1 MKKAFKIVGIIL
13 GALFGLVG
21 VAVGIAAIQGVFSD
35 KEINLQT
42 ISWETDKVRVVED
55 FKATINFTPADAN
68 QLDVEL
74 KLVYEDCEG
83 IVEFPST
90 VKAGKEFTIK
100 VVKDANGNNVGGEV
114 VIQAKTPLIVSQTN
128 LKILVDVPI
137 PTDGLIIASDFD
149 SEDEENIIKAG
160 ASAFSM
166 YVYTDPSKALNPNT
180 GKDIDL
186 LTAYK
191 NIDIKSANEAA
202 LQINNVGETKS
213 GFYCKDYIAH
223 GHKGPFKNANGE
235 EFKTATCDKGTTLQ
249 PCKYIR
255 YSATATESTQAPVI
269 VTAKALRTYDMQEQY
284 IDKEDPKYY
293 VDGAMTPELRQQY
306 LTDLS
311 NYVAEFKD
319 YIMADTR
326 SYVDEVD
333 QTGNSNYANG
343 AAFIQAITQ
352 TNSLGEEYIK
362 IEDNRVHETAAYY
375 YIFVESRSLF
385 NIEQI
390 EIAEINSSIASGKK
404 VNFTLFDDIQQYS
417 VNDLKTEFGLSL
429 KPNDSEFTSQDLE
442 HRLKEVKVMTVMQPP
457 ADDESGASYVPNNYV
472 FEIENPTSMSETP
485 IWKIKCINQIAE
497 ADKARGVRL
506 RFYVPSNSSGVFTEG
521 DPYVDIAVQVLI
533 SEIDEFMLYDT
544 GVNALKDKMILNK
557 QDINVDGSYSYSY
570 RQVLDSSRYI
580 LTGINGQDP
589 TYSTVKFF
597 ATKQSAKTKDATGA
611 DTSYYKV
618 KLTNEGNPTSVT
630 MSYGEQAPVEAF
642 EIAYEVAGQ
651 NYLEAINV
659 SNRDNL
665 EIFAA
670 VIKTDHNGKPID
682 TTGLVEGEEGYT
694 GNYQIIRRSAN
705 SIKIEINYY
714 LERLNFYTVGNDA
727 NQTYTLRNVPE
738 SGTAST
744 TDTVQLLADQEYSL
758 KVSPYYLTPAGEF
771 DTAHTAYGDTNV
783 DYQSNLLWA
792 MNNAYN
798 GVKYLKFGT
807 SSTDISVLSD
817 SKYDNTTGMVTI
829 DLEAAIDKSA
839 SLGHTTD
846 SFDFKA
852 TAVSGTM
859 VANTFNSIRSTVNM
873 IVNYASINSFN
884 IATTADAPD
893 SSGKEYYVLSPV
905 IEELTD
911 SNTPQ
916 IKWADVENSSTKF
929 EISHAY
935 NLDIQNKSV
944 DADGMEQYNEKID
957 KSFANDE
964 YVLDY
969 MDLITNPENTD
980 AFKIEWNLEFDH
992 LNGFVDDGTPVSG
1005 RIDPLWQVK
1014 DFLTITE
1021 TIVEDEDDPTIKH
1034 SVPVLRFIKGTPDGV
1049 FIKAT
1054 CTLSLYKTNSGY
1066 IDTESTVINLILKQG
1081 EVTFKM
1087 YSPGR
1092 IDPDDV
1098 LIQNQPG
1105 LETAFVL
1112 EGGGKDATLTE
1123 GYDLLADY
1131 GSSTTPRKVYKK
1143 IGAGVGDYE
1152 EIVGETAY
1160 RLVNG
1165 ILGDDG
1171 ELAGWCTYTINNVT
1185 DAAIYFKDGSGNKT
1199 YTATPTIVTG
1209 AGGKKR
1215 FRLVV
1220 YAEHISSPK
1229 ESTITVTS
1237 PFGETGLYCIHVRSS
1252 ITLERPASNVSTSTT
1267 ETAGGA
1273 IDLSNI
1279 FTAEQNGVKLKTSF
1293 ETVGDN
1299 SIYAGI
1305 TGTETITLAGATP
1318 TTETLK
1324 TILTPK
1330 EVYAQKS
1337 VQLKMYYYLPSE
1349 SGTGYTKHEVT
1360 QINDMDL
1367 AVLVQPG
1374 YEIVVN
1380 NDIKNSSSGLIF
1392 SVNSGVEKDF
1402 FTEYIDQ
1409 TDKFIT
1415 IRNKTTGVAVPAAEM
1430 KDMLKQLIVLSYK
1443 EESLNTSEQLIFATL
1458 FETQSDKVAIENG
1471 KLITKAVTS
1480 NIVLP
1485 IKISFKEGS
1494 SAGNTLSY
1502 NPSEIATFYC
1512 EVKASVAFIIDN
1524 PAGYNGAQIIVDGQY
1539 ISNTKIG
1546 HEYKNFNQD
1555 SNGDGEIEL
1564 GGLNI
1569 ELFDYNKG
1577 TENLISLHG
1586 SDNVELLGTT
1596 YINHAIY
1603 RFDPQTLQYV
1613 ESNSDYFVETEI
1625 VLNEVLE
1632 KLNLVIKNSVNEQTH
1647 FKLVINT
1654 TINLETQPY
1663 EYFFSINPNYRLKTN
1678 YPLVDQVEKVTPM
1691 TTVDMFDAYINRNA
1705 RIQMYSYTV
1714 DDDELVYTITP
1725 STTVTNAF
1733 NFTATYFNGAT
1744 DVEVNR
1750 FVVLE
1755 EGDSPVTFSI
1765 VGGTT
1770 CAEIIDGTKVRF
1782 TAPTQATESVKV
1794 RATLFNGA
1802 YIDYVFEVYQT
1813 LAIPV
1818 ITVNEG
1824 NGAVTAYADNSIN
1837 ILDYIKAS
1845 SLPDNFKFII
1855 KYNSYSTVE
1864 ATMGTDP
1871 NLVHLE
1877 DNNAILPY
1885 SGDSLIVNFAD
1896 VLVETDVTF
1905 SIWHTYSVSGDP
1917 NSSALLNIRL
1927 LPNLAITENKVNNVN
1942 VVSEIVS
1949 GEETTIISK
1958 SDSTWL
1964 KLANDVY
1971 NQIKVEVVDVKAKE
1985 DISASDPLD
1994 VDITINTTA
2003 ETVKLKTN
2011 NVGIARE
2018 ITVRVSK
2025 LKIDENGH
2033 FIDENGDRVDA
2044 NGNLLDGTGSI
2055 IDGLPLS
2062 APIVLYF
2069 YEFTIALVPNIDLN
2083 SVYIGSDAYSITGA
2097 AGVNSANGTS
2107 VLLNELDQVFNP
2119 TAFDNNVDLVIGS
2132 GSAEQVINATH
2143 VVKLSANFSDA
2154 NGNVISAPLG
2164 LRGTTLID
2172 GSLTVNLDPV
2182 NKPQKVFVKITAEW
2196 GHYEENVHNVVEFIP
2211 TGTEPYTAVLGLVVN
2226 PNVITTGENTNKI
2239 VYSKGSNLTVY
2250 AGSSVEL
2257 DFTNGL
2263 TFGQVGAT
2271 VSVQAYQQDI
2281 NKQLVL
2287 SNVVINKTATS
2298 PYYEIV
2304 EEYDAGLGRTVNK
2317 IYFKAVPAVQNI
2329 EIPVYYDLTGTY
2341 KGVYPSSGTG
2351 SLDFTNEN
2359 TLYNPSQSIKIS
2371 ILPSVKSIAYKTS
2384 DLHNTEATA
2393 IDITQQ
2399 LIDIYYVDE
2408 GNSIYGYKVADADF
2422 NIVNHVS
2429 NKNNINATYKTVV
2442 GNETVYYNVNGYPI
2456 LNLFSFGEENKVTFD
2471 SASASDTTAYV
2482 DLVSLYSS
2490 FEYTVSGRRG
2500 LMSQPTE
2507 GWTVINNPSQYCR
2520 IDKEHGIVYFI
2531 APRSTEGEG
2540 VILSIDV
2547 KLPGQTGE
2555 TATQTVYF
2563 KFQHSGTYKTSETDP
2578 GFKIA
2583 GGGEIIDTYAFVTA
2597 EPETRDPGDT
2607 TVYGIDLNQTV
2618 TGAGGT
2624 TYVESYNLNEK
2635 FKYGLLLRS
2644 YQRTDSLTENKEEVP
2659 IPSRDITKVYRE
2671 SMIYYYYTFDNV
2683 KISFDFADANSKQ
2696 YATMELDAAGNYIL
2710 HPEVYFEKTGED
2722 PRAIQLTV
2730 TAGSISETYT
2740 IYIYPRTATH
2750 NFTWSSAYGF
2760 TNNLSVAPGGS
2771 SETVSVYSN
2780 EIEIQKTGL
2789 TNEEY
2794 DLVNSWLTYTD
2805 NGEGN
2810 PKTDFEFTPNY
2821 NLLKS
2826 EITVRFLNTISVD
2839 KDQKQIFEKYYSL
2852 TLTPT
2857 IGLTYNKQLGV
2868 STQISGSVTEMY
2880 VANAYSSVID
2890 ALFKTNIFTAD
2901 SAVYTGRTLT
2911 IAETSASVNY
2921 SDYVSFSGLTST
2933 TNLDTF
2939 AIAETTKLQLIAKQL
2954 LNDVTLPYT
2963 ATITFT
2969 KDGDDY
2975 ELVSNFNLVIKANV
2989 GITNLADSYEVQGN
3003 SGVATITSA
3012 MLNANGN
3019 VTIIGEGEVTFKVV
3033 GGSSFSVSGGNL
3045 NITEGEIN
3053 SLLQISYNKNAMN
3066 EIQSITINYG
3076 NLSGKGFTQINSFY
3090 FEVYYT
3096 ITGAATET
3104 TLVKTILLSLTDATV
3119 TA

>member
-1 MKKAFKIVGIIL
+1 MKKAFKIIGIIF

-55 FKATINFTPADAN
+55 FKTTINFTPADAN
-68 QLDVEL
+68 LLDVEL
-74 KLVYEDCEG
+74 KLVYEDCAG

-180 GKDIDL
+180 GKETDL

-191 NIDIKSANEAA
+191 NIEIKSANTTA
-202 LQINNVGETKS
+202 LQVNSNGITKS

-223 GHKGPFKNANGE
+223 GHKGPFKNSNGE
-235 EFKTATCDKGTTLQ
+235 EFRTATCDKGTTLQ
-249 PCKYIR
+249 PCKYIQ

-284 IDKEDPKYY
+284 VDKEDPKYY

-311 NYVAEFKD
+311 NYIAEFKD
-319 YIMADTR
+319 YIVADTR

-343 AAFIQAITQ
+343 AAFIQAVTQ
-352 TNSLGEEYIK
+352 VNSLGEQYIK
-362 IEDNRVHETAAYY
+362 IEDNRVHETAAYH

-385 NIEQI
+385 NIDQI
-390 EIAEINSSIASGKK
+390 EIADITSSYETNGKK
-404 VNFTLFDDIQQYS
+404 VEFTLFDDVQQYS
-417 VNDLKTEFGLSL
+417 INDLKTIFDIKL
-429 KPNDSEFTSQDLE
+429 KPNDPEFTEKDLE
-442 HRLKEVKVMTVMQPP
+442 HRLKEVRAMAVMQKA
-457 ADDESGASYVPNNYV
+457 ADDESNASYAVNNYV
-472 FEIENPTSMSETP
+472 FEIENPSSAAETP
-485 IWKIKCINQIAE
+485 IWKIRCINQVAE
-497 ADKARGVRL
+497 EDKSRGVRL
-506 RFYVPSNSSGVFTEG
+506 RFYVPSKTTGEFTEG
-521 DPYVDIAVQVLI
+521 DPYVDVPVQILI

-544 GVNALKDKMILNK
+544 GANALLDKMVLNK
-557 QDINVDGSYSYSY
+557 QDVNEYSY

-580 LTGINGQDP
+580 LTGVNGKDP

-597 ATKQSAKTKDATGA
+597 ATKQTAKTKDATGA

-618 KLTNEGNPTSVT
+618 KFTNSGNPTAVT
-630 MSYGEQAPVEAF
+630 MSYGEQAPVEAY
-642 EIAYEVAGQ
+642 EISYEVAGQ

-659 SNRDNL
+659 SNRENI

-714 LERLNFYTVGNDA
+714 LERLNFYTVSNDA
-727 NQTYTLRNVPE
+727 NAAYQLRNVPE
-738 SGTAST
+738 TGTASN

-771 DTAHTAYGDTNV
+771 DTAHTSYADTSV
-783 DYQSNLLWA
+783 DYQTNLLWA

-807 SSTDISVLSD
+807 SSTDITVLSD
-817 SKYDNTTGMVTI
+817 SKYDTATGMVTI
-829 DLEAAIDKSA
+829 DIEAGIDKAA
-839 SLGHTTD
+839 SFGHTTD
-846 SFDFKA
+846 AFDFKA
-852 TAVSGTM
+852 TAVAGTM
-859 VANTFNSIRSTVNM
+859 VAKTFNPIRSTVNM
-873 IVNYASINSFN
+873 IVNYASINQFN
-884 IATTADAPD
+884 IATTSDAPD
-893 SSGKEYYVLSPV
+893 AGGKEYYVISPV

-935 NLDIQNKSV
+935 NLDIQNKYV
-944 DADGMEQYNEKID
+944 DGDGMEQYNSKID

-969 MDLITNPENTD
+969 MNLITNPENTD
-980 AFKIEWNLEFDH
+980 AFKIEWQLEFDH
-992 LNGFVDDGTPVSG
+992 VTGYVNAGGTPVSG
-1005 RIDPLWQVK
+1005 RIDAGWKVS
-1014 DFLTITE
+1014 DFLAITE
-1021 TIVEDEDDPTIKH
+1021 TIVEDETDPTIKH
-1034 SVPVLRFIKGTPDGV
+1034 SVPELRFIKGTPEGV

-1066 IDTESTVINLILKQG
+1066 IDTKSTVINLVLKQG
-1081 EVTFKM
+1081 EVEFKM

-1092 IDPDDV
+1092 VDPDDV

-1105 LETAFVL
+1105 VETAFVL
-1112 EGGGKDATLTE
+1112 DGGGNDGTVAE

-1143 IGAGVGDYE
+1143 SGAGVGDYE
-1152 EIVGETAY
+1152 EVVGETAY
-1160 RLVNG
+1160 RLING

-1199 YTATPTIVTG
+1199 YTANPTVVTG

-1220 YAEHISSPK
+1220 YAEHISSSK

-1237 PFGETGLYCIHVRSS
+1237 PFGETGLFCIHVRSS
-1252 ITLERPASNVSTSTT
+1252 IALARPATNVSTTT
-1267 ETAGGA
+1267 TGTAGGA
-1273 IDLSNI
+1273 INLANV
-1279 FTAEQNGVKLKTSF
+1279 FTAEQNGTKLKTSF

-1299 SIYAGI
+1299 SIYASI

-1318 TTETLK
+1318 TTEVLK
-1324 TILTPK
+1324 TTLTPK

-1337 VQLKMYYYLPSE
+1337 VQLKMYYYLPTE
-1349 SGTGYTKHEVT
+1349 SGLEYTKHEVT
-1360 QINDMDL
+1360 QINSMDL

-1374 YEIVVN
+1374 YEITVN
-1380 NDIKNSSSGLIF
+1380 NDIKNSSSGLII

-1402 FTEYIDQ
+1402 FTEYINQ

-1415 IRNKTTGVAVPAAEM
+1415 IKNKTTGLAVPAAEM
-1430 KDMLKQLIVLSYK
+1430 KDMLKQLIVLSYD
-1443 EESLNTSEQLIFATL
+1443 EESLNASEKLIFASL
-1458 FETQSDKVAIENG
+1458 FDSQSDKMAIENG

-1502 NPSEIATFYC
+1502 NPSEVATFYC
-1512 EVKASVAFIIDN
+1512 EVKASVSFIVDN
-1524 PAGYNGAQIIVDGQY
+1524 PASYNGSQIIVDGSY
-1539 ISNTKIG
+1539 VPNTKIG
-1546 HEYKNFNQD
+1546 HEYKNFNLD

-1564 GGLNI
+1564 GGLTV
-1569 ELFDYNKG
+1569 ELFDYEKG
-1577 TENLISLHG
+1577 TENLLSLHG

-1596 YINHAIY
+1596 YVNHAVY
-1603 RFDPQTLQYV
+1603 RFDPSTGVYV
-1613 ESNSDYFVETEI
+1613 ESNSDYFVE
-1625 VLNEVLE
+1625 VQKVSNEVLE
-1632 KLNLVIKNSVNEQTH
+1632 KMNLRIKNSVNETTYY
-1647 FKLVINT
+1647 KLVINT
-1654 TINLETQPY
+1654 TINLESQPY
-1663 EYFFSINPNYRLKTN
+1663 EYFFAIKPNYRLKTN
-1678 YPLVDQVEKVTPM
+1678 YPIDDKEKVTPM
-1691 TTVDMFDAYINRNA
+1691 TTIDMFDAYINRNA

-1725 STTVTNAF
+1725 STTVVNAF
-1733 NFTATYFNGAT
+1733 DFVSSYYNGAT
-1744 DVEVNR
+1744 DVEVKR

-1755 EGDSPVTFSI
+1755 EGASPITFSI

-1770 CAEIIDGTKVRF
+1770 CAQIVDGTKVRF
-1782 TAPTQATESVKV
+1782 TAPTQTREEVLV

-1813 LAIPV
+1813 LVIPV
-1818 ITVNEG
+1818 VTVNDG
-1824 NGAVTAYADNSIN
+1824 SGAVTAYADNSIN
-1837 ILDYIKAS
+1837 ILDYVKAS

-1864 ATMGTDP
+1864 ATMGTEPD
-1871 NLVHLE
+1871 LVHLE
-1877 DNNAILPY
+1877 DNNAVLPY

-1905 SIWHTYSVSGDP
+1905 SIWHTYSVAGDP

-1927 LPNLAITENKVNNVN
+1927 LPNLAITENKVNGAK
-1942 VVSEIVS
+1942 VVTEIVS
-1949 GEETTIISK
+1949 GVETTIISK
-1958 SDSTWL
+1958 SDTTWL

-1971 NQIKVEVVDVKAKE
+1971 NQIKVEVVDVTAKK
-1985 DISASDPLD
+1985 DISGSEDLD
-1994 VDITINTTA
+1994 VDITIDESA

-2011 NVGIARE
+2011 NVGINRE

-2044 NGNLLDGTGSI
+2044 NGNRLDNTGSI

-2062 APIVLYF
+2062 APIVLYY
-2069 YEFTIALVPNIDLN
+2069 YEFSIDLVPNIDLH
-2083 SVYIGSDAYSITGA
+2083 SAFISGDAIALTGA
-2097 AGVNSANGTS
+2097 AGTNSASGTS
-2107 VLLNELDQVFNP
+2107 VLLNDMVTEQVFNP
-2119 TAFDNNVDLVIGS
+2119 TAFNNSDLVYGNA
-2132 GSAEQVINATH
+2132 SAEQVANATH
-2143 VVKLSANFSDA
+2143 VVNLTAEFSDA
-2154 NGNVISAPLG
+2154 SGTVIPAPLG

-2172 GSLTVNLDPV
+2172 GKLTVNLDPV
-2182 NKPQKVFVKITAEW
+2182 NKAQKVFIKITAEW

-2211 TGTEPYTAVLGLVVN
+2211 TGTEPYTAVLGVVVN
-2226 PNVITTGENTNKI
+2226 PNLITTGENTNKI

-2271 VSVQAYQQDI
+2271 VAVQAYQTDN

-2287 SNVVINKTATS
+2287 SNVVLNKTATS
-2298 PYYEIV
+2298 SYYEIV

-2317 IYFKAVPAVQNI
+2317 IYFKAVPESQNI

-2341 KGVYPSSGTG
+2341 SGVYASTGAG

-2359 TLYNPSQSIKIS
+2359 TLKNSNQTIKVT
-2371 ILPSVKSIAYKTS
+2371 ILPSVKSIAYKTAETH
-2384 DLHNTEATA
+2384 DTEATA

-2399 LIDIYYVDE
+2399 LIDIYFVDE
-2408 GNSIYGYKVADADF
+2408 PNSIYGYNIPDAEF

-2429 NKNNINATYKTVV
+2429 NRNNITAKYQTVV
-2442 GNETVYYNVNGYPI
+2442 GNDTVFYNVNGYSI
-2456 LNLFSFGEENKVTFD
+2456 LGLFSFGEENNVTFD
-2471 SASASDTTAYV
+2471 SASASDSTAYV

-2500 LMSQPTE
+2500 LMTQPTE
-2507 GWTVINNPSQYCR
+2507 SWTVINNPAQYCQ
-2520 IDKEHGIVYFI
+2520 IDKEHGIIYFI

-2547 KLPGQTGE
+2547 KLPGQSGE
-2555 TATQTVYF
+2555 TAMKTVYF
-2563 KFQHSGTYKTSETDP
+2563 KFQHNGTYKTSETDP

-2583 GGGEIIDTYAFVTA
+2583 GGGEIIDNYAFVTA
-2597 EPETRDPGDT
+2597 EPETREPGDT
-2607 TVYGIDLNQTV
+2607 RVYGIDLNQTV

-2659 IPSRDITKVYRE
+2659 VATRDITKVYRD
-2671 SMIYYYYTFDNV
+2671 SMIYYYYTFSNI

-2696 YATMELDAAGNYIL
+2696 FASMEVDDNGNYFLI
-2710 HPEVYFEKTGED
+2710 PEVYFEKTGEN

-2730 TAGSISETYT
+2730 TAGAISETYT

-2750 NFTWSSAYGF
+2750 NFSWTTAHGF

-2771 SETVSVYSN
+2771 TEQVTVYSN
-2780 EIEIQKTGL
+2780 EIEVQSTGL
-2789 TNEEY
+2789 TQEEY

-2805 NGEGN
+2805 NGEGM
-2810 PKTDFEFTPNY
+2810 PKTDFEFTPDL

-2826 EITVRFLNTISVD
+2826 EITVRFLNTISID
-2839 KDQKQIFEKYYSL
+2839 KDQKQIFEKYFAV

-2857 IGLTYNKQLGV
+2857 IGLTYQKQLGV
-2868 STQISGSVTEMY
+2868 NTQISGSTTEMY
-2880 VANAYSSVID
+2880 VVKDYTSGVESV
-2890 ALFKTNIFTAD
+2890 FKTNIFTSD
-2901 SAVYTGRTLT
+2901 PAVYTGKSIT
-2911 IAETSASVNY
+2911 IAETLAAADY

-2933 TNLDTF
+2933 DNLDTYT
-2939 AIAETTKLQLIAKQL
+2939 ITDTTKLQLLPKQL
-2954 LNDVTLPYT
+2954 LNDVTLPFT
-2963 ATITFT
+2963 ATVTFT
-2969 KDGDDY
+2969 KDGEDY
-2975 ELVSNFNLVIKANV
+2975 VLVSNFNLVIKANV

-3012 MLNANGN
+3012 MLNASGN
-3019 VTIIGEGEVTFKVV
+3019 VTIVGEGTPSFKIL
-3033 GGSSFSVSGGNL
+3033 GGATFSVSGGNL

-3053 SLLQISYNKNAMN
+3053 SLVSISYTANAMN
-3066 EIQSITINYG
+3066 EIQTISINYG

-3096 ITGAATET
+3096 ITATGEK
-3104 TLVKTILLSLTDATV
+3104 TLVKTILVSFTDATV